1 MISGKNQI
9 GEDLS
14 SDSNVTFQTFDPK
27 LNIENDTIFFEASDT
42 EIQKAT
48 KLASD
53 AFKIFKQVSAK
64 KRSEFLTQISEE
76 LKLISSDIINI
87 YCSETGLTEGRCLGE
102 LGRTIN

>member
-27 LNIENDTIFFEASDT
+27 LNIENDTIFFEASDN

-48 KLASD
+48 KLASN
-53 AFKIFKQVSAK
+53 AFRIFKIFMFS
-64 KRSEFLTQISEE
+64 I
-76 LKLISSDIINI
+76 
-87 YCSETGLTEGRCLGE
+87 
-102 LGRTIN
+102 